1 MALCQVFSLEGGGI
15 ALCSGLSPSLL
26 SPTGNP
32 VGSAFQHSPVLTASH
47 HPTFSPSCSLLVGCH
62 ESLYTVLLLLSPPL
76 CPVCSPWIL
85 GDRFTGKLSRGQMV
99 PRSAHRCLTTSHRS
113 QSNSKSPSALPD
125 RRPLHVPPPPP
136 RGLAPRPAAPLLV
149 SLLRQ
154 PWSSFPP
161 STQQAHSCPGIIVCP
176 SFFQECFSSGIN
188 TACTFS
194 HFLQVSLRISP
205 HRRGLL

>member
-125 RRPLHVPPPPP
+125 RRPLHVPPPPATRLGP
-136 RGLAPRPAAPLLV
+136 TSSCSTVGLPAQATLVIFSPFNPASTFLSGDHCVPLLFPGMLFLGHKHGLYFLPLPSGV
-149 SLLRQ
+149 S
-154 PWSSFPP
+154 
-161 STQQAHSCPGIIVCP
+161 
-176 SFFQECFSSGIN
+176 
-188 TACTFS
+188 
-194 HFLQVSLRISP
+194 
-205 HRRGLL
+205 